1 MTTLDPAETTVRRT
15 LRALGSWL
23 TRRRLARLFAISL
36 AVAAAAAGIAT
47 YAVFTQSSLGPN
59 APSILILLNI
69 DLVILLLLGF
79 VVVHRVV
86 KIWSARRRG
95 SAGSQMHVKLAQMFG
110 LISVT
115 PAIIV
120 AIFSALFFNF
130 GLESWFSDKIR
141 TALKE
146 SEAVADAYLEEHK
159 RNIVADALRMARDLD
174 NQALVLQYNQKRL
187 NTVVKLQARV
197 RELTEAIIFT
207 NSGDVIA
214 RSGLTG
220 ALEFEP
226 VPRDAFKTAASG
238 EVAVLTSGSD
248 DRVRALV
255 RLSNFGE
262 SYLYVGRYVDPVVL
276 GHSERTKGAVA
287 QFERLELSRTD
298 LQISF
303 ALIFVVVAL
312 LLLLAAVWVGLNFA
326 TSMSRPVS
334 ALIAATEKV
343 RAGNLDARV
352 DIDGGSGGELE
363 TLGRAF
369 NRMTG
374 DLEQSRREL
383 IEANQQIDA
392 RRFFTETV
400 LSGVS
405 AGVVGLD
412 ASGRITLPN
421 RTASELLGI
430 ELDHMQGEP
439 LEEVAPEFCD
449 LLLEAKLHVGTR
461 ILERQV
467 AVGRGTDARTLLVRI
482 GAMQSDN
489 EIKGFVVTFDD
500 VSALLSAQRKAAWSD
515 VARRIAHEIKNPLTP
530 IQLSAERLKRRY
542 LKQVPDDAE
551 VFQTCIETIVRQV
564 GSIGR
569 MVDEFSNFARMP
581 APVFRTESMSELCRQ
596 AVFLQRNTHREIT
609 YTEKLPENPLSLD
622 CDGRQISQAVTNLLQ
637 NAADAIEGRDDDQPG
652 RIVLELSE
660 VDGDCAITIIDN
672 GIGLPADDRDSL
684 TEPYV
689 TTRAKG
695 TGLGLA
701 IVRKIMEDHKGR
713 LLLEDNAEGGARV
726 SLVFP
731 NSAQVNSEADLASSE
746 QASSD
751 GA

>member
-1 MTTLDPAETTVRRT
+1 MTALDPADSSARRIF
-15 LRALGSWL
+15 RALGSWSA
-23 TRRRLARLFAISL
+23 RRRLRRFCAISL

-47 YAVFTQSSLGPN
+47 YAALTQSSLEPD

-79 VVVHRVV
+79 VVVFRIV

-95 SAGSQMHVKLAQMFG
+95 SAGSQLHVKLAQLFG
-110 LISVT
+110 LISVA

-120 AIFSALFFNF
+120 AVFSALFFNF
-130 GLESWFSDKIR
+130 GIESWFSDKVR

-146 SEAVADAYLEEHK
+146 SEAVADAYVEEHK
-159 RNIVADALRMARDLD
+159 RNIVSDGVRMARDLD
-174 NQALVLQYNQKRL
+174 NHALGLQFNQKRL
-187 NTVVKLQARV
+187 IKAVNLQARV
-197 RELTEAIIFT
+197 RQLTEAIVFT
-207 NSGDVIA
+207 GSGDVIA

-226 VPRDAFKTAASG
+226 VPAEAFQTAASG
-238 EVAVLTSGSD
+238 EVAVLTSSNE
-248 DRVRALV
+248 DRVRALI
-255 RLSNFGE
+255 RLSNFVD

-287 QFERLELSRTD
+287 QFERLELSRAD
-298 LQISF
+298 FQISF

-334 ALIAATEKV
+334 ALIAATENV
-343 RAGNLDARV
+343 RAGNLSARV
-352 DIDGGSGGELE
+352 VVDGPSSGEVD

-369 NRMTG
+369 NRMTS
-374 DLEQSRREL
+374 DLEQNRREL
-383 IEANQQIDA
+383 IEANQQIDG
-392 RRFFTETV
+392 RRVFTETV

-412 ASGRITLPN
+412 AEGRITLPN
-421 RTASELLGI
+421 RTASRLLGI

-439 LEEVAPEFCD
+439 LDEVAPELRE
-449 LLLEAKLHVGTR
+449 LLIEARQLSGERT
-461 ILERQV
+461 LERQV
-467 AVGRGTDARTLLVRI
+467 AVTRGTESRTLLVRVA
-482 GAMQSDN
+482 AMRSDQ
-489 EIKGFVVTFDD
+489 ELRGFVVTFDD

-530 IQLSAERLKRRY
+530 IQLSAERLRRRY

-564 GSIGR
+564 ESIGR

-581 APVFRTESMSELCRQ
+581 APVFRAENISELCRQ
-596 AVFLQRNTHREIT
+596 AIFLQRNTHRNIT
-609 YTEKLPENPLSLD
+609 YDLTLPDTALEIN
-622 CDGRQISQAVTNLLQ
+622 CDGRQISQAITNLLQ
-637 NAADAIEGRDDDQPG
+637 NAADAIEGRDDDQTG
-652 RIVLELSE
+652 KIVLALRQEEEECVINVL
-660 VDGDCAITIIDN
+660 DN
-672 GIGLPADDRDSL
+672 GIGLPTEDRESL

-689 TTRAKG
+689 TRRAKG

-726 SLVFP
+726 SLVFSDP
-731 NSAQVNSEADLASSE
+731 GPAGQEAADNQIM
-746 QASSD
+746 QASGD

>member
-1 MTTLDPAETTVRRT
+1 MTALDPAETTVRRT
-15 LRALGSWL
+15 LRALGSWSS
-23 TRRRLARLFAISL
+23 RRRLARFFAISL

-47 YAVFTQSSLGPN
+47 YAVFTQSSLGPA

-79 VVVHRVV
+79 VVVHRIV

-110 LISVT
+110 LISVA

-130 GLESWFSDKIR
+130 GLESWFSDKVR

-146 SEAVADAYLEEHK
+146 SEAVAEAYLEEHK
-159 RNIVADALRMARDLD
+159 RNIIADALRMARDLD

-187 NTVVKLQARV
+187 ITVVKLQARV

-207 NSGDVIA
+207 GSGDVIA

-226 VPRDAFKTAASG
+226 VPRDAFKTAESG
-238 EVAVLTSGSD
+238 EVAVLTSGSE

-287 QFERLELSRTD
+287 QFERLELSRAD

-343 RAGNLDARV
+343 RAGNLAARV
-352 DIDGGSGGELE
+352 DIEGGSGGEVE

-439 LEEVAPEFCD
+439 LEEVAPEFRD
-449 LLLEAKLHVGTR
+449 LLLEARLHVGTR

-482 GAMQSDN
+482 GAMESDN

-581 APVFRTESMSELCRQ
+581 APVFRTENVNELCRQ

-609 YTEKLPENPLSLD
+609 YTEKLPENPLFLD

-637 NAADAIEGRDDDQPG
+637 NAADAIEGRDDDHPG

-660 VDGDCAITIIDN
+660 INGDCAITIVDN

-731 NSAQVNSEADLASSE
+731 DGAQVNSEEDLASSE

>member
-207 NSGDVIA
+207 NSGEVIA

>member
-1 MTTLDPAETTVRRT
+1 MTTLDPAETTVSRT

-287 QFERLELSRTD
+287 QFERLELSRAD

>member
-1 MTTLDPAETTVRRT
+1 MTALDPAETTVRRT
-15 LRALGSWL
+15 LRALGAWS
-23 TRRRLARLFAISL
+23 TRRRLGRIFAISL
-36 AVAAAAAGIAT
+36 SVAAAAAGIAT
-47 YAVFTQSSLGPN
+47 YAVFTQSSLGPD

-79 VVVHRVV
+79 MVVHRVV

-110 LISVT
+110 IISVA

-120 AIFSALFFNF
+120 AVFSALFFNF

-146 SEAVADAYLEEHK
+146 SEAVASAYLEEHK

-174 NQALVLQYNQKRL
+174 NQALALQYNQKRL
-187 NTVVKLQARV
+187 IAVVKLQARV
-197 RELTEAIIFT
+197 RELTEAIVFT
-207 NSGDVIA
+207 GSGDVIA

-226 VPRDAFKTAASG
+226 VPREAYKTAASG
-238 EVAVLTSGSD
+238 EVAVLTSGNE

-287 QFERLELSRTD
+287 QFERLELSRAD

-312 LLLLAAVWVGLNFA
+312 LLLLAAVWIGLNFA

-343 RAGNLDARV
+343 RAGNLAARV
-352 DIDGGSGGELE
+352 DVEGGAGGEVE

-383 IEANQQIDA
+383 IEANQQVDA

-421 RTASELLGI
+421 KTASELLGI

-439 LEEVAPEFCD
+439 LEEVAPEFRD
-449 LLLEAKLHVGTR
+449 LLFEAQLHAGTR
-461 ILERQV
+461 ILERQI
-467 AVGRGTDARTLLVRI
+467 AVGRGSDAKTLLVRI
-482 GAMQSDN
+482 GAMQSED

-564 GSIGR
+564 ESIGR

-581 APVFRTESMSELCRQ
+581 APVFRPESISELCRQ
-596 AVFLQRNTHREIT
+596 AVFLQRNTHREIS
-609 YTEKLPENPLSLD
+609 YEEKLPETPLSAD

-637 NAADAIEGRDDDQPG
+637 NAADAIEGRDDDHPG
-652 RIVLELSE
+652 KIALELCE
-660 VDGDCAITIIDN
+660 IDGDCAITVTDN

-713 LLLEDNAEGGARV
+713 LLLEDNTEGGARV

-731 NSAQVNSEADLASSE
+731 DGAKVNSEVGPASSE
-746 QASSD
+746 QASGD

>member
-287 QFERLELSRTD
+287 QFERLELSRAN

-343 RAGNLDARV
+343 RTGNLDARV

>member
-1 MTTLDPAETTVRRT
+1 MTALEPADSSARRFI
-15 LRALGSWL
+15 RILGSWSA
-23 TRRRLARLFAISL
+23 RRRLRRFFAISL
-36 AVAAAAAGIAT
+36 AVAATAAGIAT
-47 YAVFTQSSLGPN
+47 YAALTQSSLEPD
-59 APSILILLNI
+59 APSVLILLNI

-79 VVVHRVV
+79 VVIFRIV

-95 SAGSQMHVKLAQMFG
+95 SAGSQLHVKLAQLFG
-110 LISVT
+110 LISVA

-120 AIFSALFFNF
+120 AVFSALFFNF
-130 GLESWFSDKIR
+130 GIESWFSDKVR

-159 RNIVADALRMARDLD
+159 RNIVSDGIRMARDLD
-174 NQALVLQYNQKRL
+174 NQALGLQFNQQRL
-187 NTVVKLQARV
+187 IKAVNLLASIRQ
-197 RELTEAIIFT
+197 LTEAIVFT
-207 NSGDVIA
+207 GRGDVIA

-226 VPRDAFKTAASG
+226 VPREAFKTAASG
-238 EVAVLTSGSD
+238 EVAVLTSSNE
-248 DRVRALV
+248 DRVRALI
-255 RLSNFGE
+255 RLSNFVD

-276 GHSERTKGAVA
+276 GHGERTKGAVA
-287 QFERLELSRTD
+287 QFERLELSRAD

-303 ALIFVVVAL
+303 VLIFVVVAL

-326 TSMSRPVS
+326 TGISRPIS

-343 RAGNLDARV
+343 RAGNLSARV
-352 DIDGGSGGELE
+352 VVDGPSSGEVD

-369 NRMTG
+369 NRMTS
-374 DLEQSRREL
+374 DLEQNRREL
-383 IEANQQIDA
+383 IEANQQIDG
-392 RRFFTETV
+392 RRVFTETV

-412 ASGRITLPN
+412 AAGRITLPN
-421 RTASELLGI
+421 RSASELLGI

-439 LEEVAPEFCD
+439 LDEVAPELRE
-449 LLLEAKLHVGTR
+449 LLLESRQFAVDHT
-461 ILERQV
+461 LERQV
-467 AVGRGTDARTLLVRI
+467 AISRGTDSRTLLVRVV
-482 GAMQSDN
+482 AMRF
-489 EIKGFVVTFDD
+489 ERELRGFVVTFDD

-530 IQLSAERLKRRY
+530 IQLSAERLRRRY
-542 LKQVPDDAE
+542 LKQVPEDAE

-564 GSIGR
+564 ESIGR

-581 APVFRTESMSELCRQ
+581 APVVRSENISELCRQ
-596 AVFLQRNTHREIT
+596 AVFLQRNAHRNIT
-609 YTEKLPENPLSLD
+609 YEVILPESPLQVN

-637 NAADAIEGRDDDQPG
+637 NAADAIEGRGDDVPG
-652 RIVLELSE
+652 EIALELNGLGQECSIS
-660 VDGDCAITIIDN
+660 VSDN
-672 GIGLPADDRDSL
+672 GIGLPTEDRDSL

-726 SLVFP
+726 SLVFSDNGP
-731 NSAQVNSEADLASSE
+731 AAIEVASDGIE
-746 QASSD
+746 RASSD

>member
-1 MTTLDPAETTVRRT
+1 MTALDPADSPARRIM
-15 LRALGSWL
+15 RVLGSWSA
-23 TRRRLARLFAISL
+23 RRRLRRFFAVSL

-47 YAVFTQSSLGPN
+47 YAVLTQSSLEPN
-59 APSILILLNI
+59 APSVLILLNI

-79 VVVHRVV
+79 VVVFRIV

-95 SAGSQMHVKLAQMFG
+95 SAGSQLHVKLAQLFG
-110 LISVT
+110 LISVA

-120 AIFSALFFNF
+120 AVFSALFFNF
-130 GLESWFSDKIR
+130 GIESWFSDKVR
-141 TALKE
+141 TALRE

-159 RNIVADALRMARDLD
+159 RNIVSDGIRMARDLD
-174 NQALVLQYNQKRL
+174 NQALGLQFNQQRL
-187 NTVVKLQARV
+187 IKAVNLLANIRQ
-197 RELTEAIIFT
+197 LTEAIVFT
-207 NSGDVIA
+207 GRGDVIA

-220 ALEFEP
+220 SLEFEP
-226 VPRDAFKTAASG
+226 VPAEAFKTAASG
-238 EVAVLTSGSD
+238 EVAVLTSSNE
-248 DRVRALV
+248 DRVRALI
-255 RLSNFGE
+255 RLSNFVD

-287 QFERLELSRTD
+287 QFERLELSRAD

-343 RAGNLDARV
+343 RAGNLSARV
-352 DIDGGSGGELE
+352 VLDGPSSGEVD

-369 NRMTG
+369 NRMTS
-374 DLEQSRREL
+374 DLEQNRREL
-383 IEANQQIDA
+383 IEANQQIDG
-392 RRFFTETV
+392 RRVFTETV
-400 LSGVS
+400 LAGVS

-421 RTASELLGI
+421 RSASHLLGI

-439 LEEVAPEFCD
+439 LDEVAPELHG
-449 LLLEAKLHVGTR
+449 LLVEARQMAGDRT
-461 ILERQV
+461 LERQV
-467 AVGRGTDARTLLVRI
+467 AITRGTESRTLLVRVT
-482 GAMQSDN
+482 AMRSEQ
-489 EIKGFVVTFDD
+489 ELRGFVVTFDD

-530 IQLSAERLKRRY
+530 IQLSAERLRRRY

-551 VFQTCIETIVRQV
+551 VFETCIETIVRQV
-564 GSIGR
+564 ESIGT

-581 APVFRTESMSELCRQ
+581 APVYRAENISELCRQ
-596 AVFLQRNTHREIT
+596 AVFLQRNSHRDIT
-609 YTEKLPENPLSLD
+609 YEARLPDAALEVN
-622 CDGRQISQAVTNLLQ
+622 CDGRQISQAITNLLQ
-637 NAADAIEGRDDDQPG
+637 NAADAIEGREDDVAG
-652 RIVLELSE
+652 NIVLTLDWQDNECSIS
-660 VDGDCAITIIDN
+660 VVDN
-672 GIGLPADDRDSL
+672 GVGLPSEDRESL

-713 LLLEDNAEGGARV
+713 LLLEDNTEGGARV

-731 NSAQVNSEADLASSE
+731 GSDPQRQDVTSDSTK

>member
-1 MTTLDPAETTVRRT
+1 MTALDPAETSARRV
-15 LRALGSWL
+15 LRLLGSWSS
-23 TRRRLARLFAISL
+23 RRRLARFFAISL
-36 AVAAAAAGIAT
+36 SVAAAAAGIAT
-47 YAVFTQSSLGPN
+47 YAVFTQSTLGPG

-79 VVVHRVV
+79 VVAHRVV

-95 SAGSQMHVKLAQMFG
+95 SAGSQLHVRLAQLFG
-110 LISVT
+110 LISVA

-120 AIFSALFFNF
+120 AVFSALFFNF

-174 NQALVLQYNQKRL
+174 NQAFGLQRNQKRL
-187 NTVVKLQARV
+187 ISAVNLQARV
-197 RELTEAIIFT
+197 RQLTEAIVFT
-207 NSGDVIA
+207 GSGDVIA

-226 VPRDAFKTAASG
+226 VPREAFKTALSG
-238 EVAVLTSGSD
+238 EVAVLTSGSE
-248 DRVRALV
+248 DRVRALI
-255 RLSNFGE
+255 RLSNFGD

-276 GHSERTKGAVA
+276 GHSQRTKGAVA
-287 QFERLELSRTD
+287 QFERLELNRAD

-343 RAGNLDARV
+343 RAGNLSARV
-352 DIDGGSGGELE
+352 VVDSASGGEVD

-374 DLEQSRREL
+374 DLEQNRREL

-392 RRFFTETV
+392 RRVFTETV

-412 ASGRITLPN
+412 AGGRITLPN
-421 RTASELLGI
+421 RSASQLLGI

-439 LEEVAPEFCD
+439 LAEVAPEFRE
-449 LLLEAKLHVGTR
+449 LLAQAGHLGGDR
-461 ILERQV
+461 ILEQEV
-467 AVGRGTDARTLLVRI
+467 AIARGAESRTLLVRV
-482 GAMQSDN
+482 GAMRSDD
-489 EIKGFVVTFDD
+489 EIKGFVVSFDD
-500 VSALLSAQRKAAWSD
+500 VSALLSAQRKAAWAD

-564 GSIGR
+564 ESIGR
-569 MVDEFSNFARMP
+569 MVDEFSSFARMP
-581 APVFRTESMSELCRQ
+581 APVFRPESISELCRQ
-596 AVFLQRNTHREIT
+596 AVFLQRNTHRAIAYEET
-609 YTEKLPENPLSLD
+609 LPDTPLVLN

-637 NAADAIEGRDDDQPG
+637 NAADAIEGRNDDEPG
-652 RIVLELSE
+652 KIALELRHT
-660 VDGDCAITIIDN
+660 DGECAITVCDN
-672 GIGLPADDRDSL
+672 GIGLPAEDRESL

-713 LLLEDNAEGGARV
+713 LLLEDGAEGGARV

-731 NSAQVNSEADLASSE
+731 DTVIDRGEAEPARTE

>member
-746 QASSD
+746 QASGD